1 MGSSAAEIMRQQLR
15 EKFPQAHGVHPD
27 PTPLAEPGKPFS
39 RESFPAGGLSE
50 VVPSGPV
57 AGIQLLVAGLL
68 GETEDEGSHPEMVL
82 VDGADSFDPASFPG
96 AVCSKLLWVRCS
108 SALEMIK
115 AADLL
120 IHDGNVPFVLLDAT
134 GMVRLDLAT
143 IPASAWWRMKQTAER
158 NGGRVVV
165 LSPFPFVPCARVRLH
180 VSADLS
186 LSDFDLP
193 REQVIER
200 LKSMPEAM
208 RRAT

>member
-1 MGSSAAEIMRQQLR
+1 MGSSTAEVLRQQLR
-15 EKFPQAHGVHPD
+15 EKFPQAHGVRPV

-50 VVPSGPV
+50 VVPSGPT

-68 GETEDEGSHPEMVL
+68 RDSGGDRSHPEMVL
-82 VDGADSFDPASFPG
+82 VDGADAFDPSSLPG
-96 AVCSKLLWVRCS
+96 DACSKLLWVRCS

-134 GMVRLDLAT
+134 GMARRDLAT
-143 IPASAWWRMKQTAER
+143 VPAAAWWRIKQTAER

-165 LSPFPFVPCARVRLH
+165 LSPFSFVPCAGVRLH

-193 REQVIER
+193 RELVIER
-200 LKSMPEAM
+200 LKTMPEAM